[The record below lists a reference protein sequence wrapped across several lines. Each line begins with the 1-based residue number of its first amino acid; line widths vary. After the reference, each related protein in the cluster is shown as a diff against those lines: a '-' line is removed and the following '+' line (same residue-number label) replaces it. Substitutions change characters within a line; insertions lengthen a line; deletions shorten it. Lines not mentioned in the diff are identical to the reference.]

1 MRFTCVTPLHN
12 TPSSSRLTHLD
23 SLRGIAAIAVAFH
36 HTMDSFYGIPLNNGY
51 INAFAG
57 ISPVFFFFLLSGFV
71 LSRSIDNEAS
81 LNKVILFCYFIRR
94 FFRLY
99 PAVFVSVVFCIL
111 ITKSYTYPVSWDD
124 ANWLQSYHCGVIS
137 IVGKVDYLKE
147 FLLSSFLL
155 NPPLWSIRVEF
166 SCSLLLPLL
175 IILINR
181 YSFLIAPVGIVFALW
196 FWKGVGFPKFIFL
209 FYLGLLVQRNLVLLS
224 NISTQA
230 SKLLLILTL
239 ITWLVSMATGFDF
252 LIEAIII
259 VFLFALLVPCKWPS
273 LRGFLVSDP
282 MRFLGRISFSLYLL
296 HCPLLYCFWSTMK
309 FYCPKVMAIHPP
321 LIPAMLVFVLSLA
334 TAILAATL
342 CEEFVEQPFNLLG
355 HKLSRTLRA
364 RSQSTESPLF

>member
-1 MRFTCVTPLHN
+1 
-12 TPSSSRLTHLD
+12 
-23 SLRGIAAIAVAFH
+23 
-36 HTMDSFYGIPLNNGY
+36 
-51 INAFAG
+51 
-57 ISPVFFFFLLSGFV
+57 
-71 LSRSIDNEAS
+71 
-81 LNKVILFCYFIRR
+81 
-94 FFRLY
+94 
-99 PAVFVSVVFCIL
+99 
-111 ITKSYTYPVSWDD
+111 
-124 ANWLQSYHCGVIS
+124 
-137 IVGKVDYLKE
+137 
-147 FLLSSFLL
+147 
-155 NPPLWSIRVEF
+155 
-166 SCSLLLPLL
+166 LPLL

-296 HCPLLYCFWSTMK
+296 HCPLLYFFWSTLK

-342 CEEFVEQPFNLLG
+342 CEKFVEQPFNLLG